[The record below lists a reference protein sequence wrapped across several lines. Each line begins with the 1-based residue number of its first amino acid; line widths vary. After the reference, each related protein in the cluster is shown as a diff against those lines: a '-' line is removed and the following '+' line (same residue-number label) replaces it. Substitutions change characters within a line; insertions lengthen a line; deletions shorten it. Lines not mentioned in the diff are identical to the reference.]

1 MDPKPRL
8 LTALDVITVI
18 FLLIATY
25 MVFFYA
31 PMEAVMGHVQRVFYF
46 HVAAGWV
53 GMLSFLAAAIG
64 GIAYLRTGN
73 LKWDRV
79 VVASVEIGIAFIFI
93 NIITGAIWAR
103 PIWNTWWTWDPARLR
118 LMG

>member
-18 FLLIATY
+18 FLLVATY

-31 PMEAVMGHVQRVFYF
+31 PMESVMGHVQRVFYF

-53 GMLSFLAAAIG
+53 GMLSFLVAALA
-64 GIAYLRTGN
+64 GIAYLRTSRR
-73 LKWDRV
+73 LWDIIGLS
-79 VVASVEIGIAFIFI
+79 AVEIGIVFIFI
-93 NIITGAIWAR
+93 TIAAGSLWAR
-103 PIWNTWWTWDPARLR
+103 P
-118 LMG
+118 